1 MKFSMFQA
9 LLVSGLLFC
18 VPAVM
23 ASPPQGMS
31 VQDKDWLKKQ
41 QQALAEFKETLAGQ
55 VPGLPPEQQQ
65 RVDTLQQSIRTSQGG
80 QENNEK
86 RTFEAIYFVSL
97 GIPREGLLPMLQD
110 ANRYGIPATL
120 RGLLDNNFRKTAEV
134 MFDLTKEDNKAGV
147 QIDPTLFSDYHISAV
162 PALVVNCPGHSDV
175 IRGSLPLKE
184 ALEKVAEKGD
194 CAPTARRLLEAA
206 R

>member
-1 MKFSMFQA
+1 MKFSIPRA

-18 VPAVM
+18 VPVVM
-23 ASPPQGMS
+23 AGEQPGISA
-31 VQDKDWLKKQ
+31 QDKQWMKSQ
-41 QQALAEFKETLAGQ
+41 QQALQAFKETLGGQ
-55 VPGLPPEQQQ
+55 ALGLPPEQQQ

-80 QENNEK
+80 QENDEK

-110 ANRYGIPATL
+110 ANRFGIPATI

-134 MFDLTKEDNKAGV
+134 MFELTKEDNKAGV
-147 QIDPTLFSDYHISAV
+147 QIDPTLFTDYHINAV

-194 CAPTARRLLEAA
+194 CAQTARRLLETA